1 MKVWGGDV
9 LKTVNC
15 RKGFSR
21 MACLTVLPGSS
32 MKTKTILKVN
42 SRRIKRLV
50 SEKCFIPMGLVM
62 RVNGKR
68 IKSMVRGRSS
78 QQMER
83 PKRAYGKM
91 INISGNIL
99 KN

>member
-1 MKVWGGDV
+1 
-9 LKTVNC
+9 
-15 RKGFSR
+15 
-21 MACLTVLPGSS
+21 
-32 MKTKTILKVN
+32 
-42 SRRIKRLV
+42 
-50 SEKCFIPMGLVM
+50 MGLVM

-83 PKRAYGKM
+83 PKRACGKM